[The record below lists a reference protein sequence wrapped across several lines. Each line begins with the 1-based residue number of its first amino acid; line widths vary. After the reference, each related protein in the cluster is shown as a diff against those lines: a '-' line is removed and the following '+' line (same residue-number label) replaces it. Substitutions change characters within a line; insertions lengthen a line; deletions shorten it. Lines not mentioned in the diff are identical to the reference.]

1 LPVTAAEATLTIQW
15 REFDDFDAFGEAVQT
30 ADLRM
35 ACDSAER
42 RHWRLAACGLGDMFL
57 QVADEGGG
65 NLCHGAN
72 THDGIQLFVPLSHA
86 AAHVCNC
93 EPLDAGSLLAI
104 PSAADF
110 SIQVR
115 GRAHG
120 WFAVAMPAGAINS
133 GPAARGGPSSGSL
146 VLRPGALAIGRL
158 TDLIRRLIHSPLPGL
173 APGPAHVAAAAELS
187 EAVRGCLG
195 HDQSPPSPAP
205 GRPRLDRGEIV
216 RRALSALEAESI
228 ERPAVTRLAVAAGVT
243 DRTLAR
249 AFRDTF
255 GVSPL
260 QYVLLRQLHAVHR
273 DLRRAA
279 GDATVSAV
287 LARHGIW
294 DHGRFAARYRRHF
307 GVSPSATLLRSP

>member
-1 LPVTAAEATLTIQW
+1 MAIMW
-15 REFDDFDAFGEAVQT
+15 REFDDFDAFGDAVQT

-35 ACDSAER
+35 ACDSVER
-42 RHWRLAACGLGDMFL
+42 RGWRLAACGLGDLFL

-72 THDGIQLFVPLSHA
+72 THGGLQVFVPLSQA
-86 AAHVCNC
+86 AAHICNC
-93 EPLDAGSLLAI
+93 ESLDAGSLLVI

-120 WFAVAMPAGAINS
+120 WFAVALPAGMI
-133 GPAARGGPSSGSL
+133 GDGLPAWPSLPAESR
-146 VLRPGALAIGRL
+146 VLRPGTNAVARL
-158 TDLIRRLIHSPLPGL
+158 SDLVRRIIASPLPVL
-173 APGPAHVAAAAELS
+173 ARGPAHDAAAAELG
-187 EAVRGCLG
+187 EAVRGCLR
-195 HDQSPPSPAP
+195 HDESSVPTAP
-205 GRPRLDRGEIV
+205 GRPRIDRGQII
-216 RRALSALEAESI
+216 RRALAALEAESI
-228 ERPAVTRLAVAAGVT
+228 DRPAVTTLAVAAGVT

-273 DLRRAA
+273 DLRKAI
-279 GDATVSAV
+279 GDTTVSAV
-287 LARHGIW
+287 LVRHGIW

-307 GVSPSATLLRSP
+307 GVPPSATLPRSP

>member
-1 LPVTAAEATLTIQW
+1 MAIMW

-35 ACDSAER
+35 ACDSVER
-42 RHWRLAACGLGDMFL
+42 RGWRLAAYGLGDLFL

-72 THDGIQLFVPLSHA
+72 THGGIQLFLPLSQA
-86 AAHVCNC
+86 ATHVCNC

-104 PSAADF
+104 PAGTDF

-115 GRAHG
+115 RRAHA
-120 WFAVAMPAGAINS
+120 WTAVALPAGALDA
-133 GPAARGGPSSGSL
+133 GKPARGGPSSGSL
-146 VLRPGALAIGRL
+146 VLRPGAVAVGRL
-158 TDLIRRLIHSPLPGL
+158 ADLIRRIIHSPLPGL
-173 APGPAHVAAAAELS
+173 PPGPAHDAAASELS
-187 EAVRGCLG
+187 EAVHGCLG
-195 HDQSPPSPAP
+195 HDEPARLAAP
-205 GRPRLDRGEIV
+205 GRPRIDRGEII
-216 RRALSALEAESI
+216 RRALAALEAESI
-228 ERPAVTRLAVAAGVT
+228 DRPAVTKLAVAAGVT

-273 DLRRAA
+273 DLRKAA
-279 GDATVSAV
+279 GDATVSLV

-294 DHGRFAARYRRHF
+294 DHGRFAARYRRQF
-307 GVSPSATLLRSP
+307 GVLPSATLPRSP